1 MTNKSKLDEEIISEA
16 MPEATQEQDK
26 LTSAINPST
35 STSNISSGILK
46 FLPWIL
52 LIVVVVV
59 SGYLVVSQF
68 TKAKKLSQEVVELKQ
83 SPQQAV
89 QEQAKELLDK
99 VGKLIILP
107 TDEEPTIATVTDL
120 KPLQD
125 QPFFKNAKLGD
136 KVLIYSVSKKAVLYR
151 EDQNIVVEVAPI
163 NFDNNPAGAT
173 GTNTE
178 PVTKV
183 TEPTAKAKP

>member
-1 MTNKSKLDEEIISEA
+1 MANKSKLDDETILEA
-16 MPEATQEQDK
+16 GVETTQEQDK

-35 STSNISSGILK
+35 TSSNISSGVIK

-59 SGYLVVSQF
+59 SGFLVVSQF
-68 TKAKKLSQEVVELKQ
+68 KKAKKLSQEVVELKQ

-107 TDEEPTIATVTDL
+107 ADEEPTIATVTDL

-173 GTNTE
+173 GTNPE
-178 PVTKV
+178 PVTKT

>member
-1 MTNKSKLDEEIISEA
+1 MDNESKLDEVVASE
-16 MPEATQEQDK
+16 TVSEQDK
-26 LTSAINPST
+26 LTSAITEKKPSL
-35 STSNISSGILK
+35 LK
-46 FLPWIL
+46 DNLVKYLPWVLL
-52 LIVVVVV
+52 LIVMMV
-59 SGYLVVSQF
+59 SAFLVVSQF
-68 TKAKKLSQEVVELKQ
+68 SKAKKLSQEVVELKQ

-89 QEQAKELLDK
+89 EEKSKELLDK

-173 GTNTE
+173 GTNPE
-178 PVTKV
+178 PNTKT
-183 TEPTAKAKP
+183 TEPTTKAKP